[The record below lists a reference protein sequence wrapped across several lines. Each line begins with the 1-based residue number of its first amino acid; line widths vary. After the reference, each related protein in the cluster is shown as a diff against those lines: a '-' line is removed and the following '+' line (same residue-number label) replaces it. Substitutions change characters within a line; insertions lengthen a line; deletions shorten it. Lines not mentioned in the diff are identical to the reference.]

1 MNTILHWPLFSWR
14 FAARPP
20 RRPAAPLPDA
30 AAAAEELSELDPR
43 LLRDI
48 GVPDAVLSRAIA
60 RRETVDQCLDEL
72 RLGTAS
78 GGWRHW

>member
-1 MNTILHWPLFSWR
+1 MNTILHWPLFPWR

-20 RRPAAPLPDA
+20 RRPAAALPDDTA
-30 AAAAEELSELDPR
+30 ADDLAGLDPR

-48 GVPDAVLSRAIA
+48 GVPEAVLSRAIA
-60 RRETVDQCLDEL
+60 RRETLDQCLDEL
-72 RLGTAS
+72 RLGSAS